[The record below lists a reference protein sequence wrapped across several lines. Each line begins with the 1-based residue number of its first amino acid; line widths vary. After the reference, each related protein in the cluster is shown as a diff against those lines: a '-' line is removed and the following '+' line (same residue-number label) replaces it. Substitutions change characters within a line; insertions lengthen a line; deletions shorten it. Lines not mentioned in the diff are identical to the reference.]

1 MLRKREAF
9 VSFSGYWK
17 WADSKILLLH
27 PVFVATLQQELTSM
41 TVVSTMSCIASA
53 FTGEV
58 GVEKFVGPLPVNLFL
73 RGGLGTVLDTLD
85 ALSSASNRRL
95 RSSILCPRSR
105 KQSDTM
111 IERKSACAVSVSSF
125 RLYDKNKYSLIR
137 LLHKAQTA
145 AKHLLLPLRRSI

>member
-1 MLRKREAF
+1 MLAF
-9 VSFSGYWK
+9 DAIS
-17 WADSKILLLH
+17 
-27 PVFVATLQQELTSM
+27 QQELTSM

-58 GVEKFVGPLPVNLFL
+58 GAEKFVGPLPVNLFL

-111 IERKSACAVSVSSF
+111 IERKSACAVTVSSF
-125 RLYDKNKYSLIR
+125 DFMIKINI
-137 LLHKAQTA
+137 H
-145 AKHLLLPLRRSI
+145 

>member
-1 MLRKREAF
+1 MLAF
-9 VSFSGYWK
+9 N
-17 WADSKILLLH
+17 
-27 PVFVATLQQELTSM
+27 ATSQQELTSI

-85 ALSSASNRRL
+85 ALLSVSNRRL

-111 IERKSACAVSVSSF
+111 TERKSACAVTVSSF
-125 RLYDKNKYSLIR
+125 RLNDENKYSLIR
-137 LLHKAQTA
+137 LLQKTQTA
-145 AKHLLLPLRRSI
+145 LQNTSWCP